1 MFSKITI
8 IKCYEISTIY
18 ECIEKLSM
26 IIGLII
32 ICKLYM
38 VYYVDLIFGDSG
50 NFLSNLYSII
60 CFFDRFIN

>member
-18 ECIEKLSM
+18 ECIEKISM

-38 VYYVDLIFGDSG
+38 VYYVDLIFRDSG
-50 NFLSNLYSII
+50 NFYLIYIQLSV
-60 CFFDRFIN
+60 F